1 MVNENEVKYLSEIKE
16 RMEKCID
23 GLSCVMRQKIYENNS
38 ILNYAFLDC
47 QVVRGR
53 PYMNIRFEVNVAQE
67 DFFPLFVCESIS
79 RDGKDIQIFRRKMD
93 LMSLLNKG
101 NGIDL
106 FKLWIEDTI
115 ERFWVMRKEHLEKYG
130 KEASDGCL

>member
-47 QVVRGR
+47 KVVRGR
-53 PYMNIRFEVNVAQE
+53 PYMNIGFEVNVAQE

-130 KEASDGCL
+130 KEVSDGCL